1 MRKDIY
7 FALVII
13 IFIISNCTPKNIVKA
28 YKHSANSDVNQIS
41 GIDDNS
47 KIQWRIANDNKKLYF
62 RFESSDQSI
71 KRMLLHNGFTIIL
84 DTTGSKN
91 ENIILNV
98 SNHSETDN
106 QANKFDPKLF
116 KPNTSGTFKEIYIKE
131 EDSEMLIDL
140 QFEKTDFSA
149 TYTIDSF
156 DLIVCNVAIPLS
168 AIQSNGL
175 SAIKN
180 LSMCLKIE
188 RGQKPHH
195 RDGEEPSGDEENG
208 GFDASFG
215 GSGRIGGAGM
225 NRGGME
231 GGMGG
236 MNGGMGRSGMGGGR
250 LGGGG
255 MNGGT
260 GNSGVSNVDFWF
272 LTELAK

>member
-1 MRKDIY
+1 MRKDIN

-13 IFIISNCTPKNIVKA
+13 ILIISNCTPKNIVKA
-28 YKHSANSDVNQIS
+28 YKQSASSDVNQIS

-62 RFESSDQSI
+62 RFESSDQTI

-84 DTTGSKN
+84 DTTGGKN

-106 QANKFDPKLF
+106 QVIKFDPKLF
-116 KPNTSGTFKEIYIKE
+116 KPNTSGTFKEVYLKE

-140 QFEKTDFSA
+140 QFEKSDFSA

-156 DLIVCNVAIPLS
+156 NLIVCNVVIPLT

-175 SAIKN
+175 GAIKN

-188 RGQKPHH
+188 RGQKPQH

-215 GSGRIGGAGM
+215 GSGRIGGVGM

-236 MNGGMGRSGMGGGR
+236 MNGGMGRSGMGGSR
-250 LGGGG
+250 RGGGG
-255 MNGGT
+255 TNGGS
-260 GNSGVSNVDFWF
+260 GNSGTSNVDFWF